1 MTDAIDSKQT
11 GLIRQGRT
19 SLMGIALGGL
29 VAAAGLALTAP
40 SASAQA
46 AYGSYIG
53 FGGSVGLT
61 DGGIDGG
68 STSGGLISVRYR
80 FLEAPISLRGQ
91 VLISDTSAF
100 VPTVSYDIPLD
111 WQTDVYLGAGM
122 VLQNSDNGTSP
133 LGNQSAFVLQP
144 GVDYSFP
151 YSNLVVFGNAIIAFD
166 AYKESNNNATS
177 IQAGVGVRF

>member
-1 MTDAIDSKQT
+1 MNDSIGLKQP
-11 GLIRQGRT
+11 GLKARAFA
-19 SLMGIALGGL
+19 SFAGIALSSIVAGVGL
-29 VAAAGLALTAP
+29 LLTP
-40 SASAQA
+40 SAASAQA

-68 STSGGLISVRYR
+68 SSSGGLISVRYR

-91 VLISDTSAF
+91 VLIGETTAF

-111 WQTDVYLGAGM
+111 WQTDVYLGAG
-122 VLQNSDNGTSP
+122 VAIQDSNSNTSP
-133 LGNQSAFVLQP
+133 LGNQTAFVLQP
-144 GVDYSFP
+144 GVDYNFP

-166 AYKESNNNATS
+166 AYKDSNDNAAS
-177 IQAGVGVRF
+177 VQAGVGVRF